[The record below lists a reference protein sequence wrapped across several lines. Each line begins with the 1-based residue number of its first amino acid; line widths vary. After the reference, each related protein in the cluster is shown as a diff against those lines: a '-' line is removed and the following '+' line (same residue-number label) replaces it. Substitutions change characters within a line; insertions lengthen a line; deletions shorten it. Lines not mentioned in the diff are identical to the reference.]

1 MFAIETDPHPC
12 FCSIPKAGVTGEVGI
27 TTYEWPCRRSQV
39 PNMVSNEFGLKVS
52 TQTCSN
58 YKLDLLFTPAYVP
71 FPSRGAR
78 DERKEKA
85 LSGNEGVDV
94 PTRSL
99 FFIFCSTKKI
109 DFCFLNRIWTKYYW
123 TSQTVQLLMINIL
136 RRHLNV
142 STQR

>member
-1 MFAIETDPHPC
+1 M
-12 FCSIPKAGVTGEVGI
+12 KL
-27 TTYEWPCRRSQV
+27 TYTPVFVASQRQESKFFDNFLIG
-39 PNMVSNEFGLKVS
+39 P

-71 FPSRGAR
+71 FPSCGAR

-85 LSGNEGVDV
+85 LSGNEGVEV

-109 DFCFLNRIWTKYYW
+109 DFCFLYRIWTKYYW
-123 TSQTVQLLMINIL
+123 TLKTVQVLIINIW
-136 RRHLNV
+136 RRHLNI